1 MSTISGLKKPHLRL
15 SGFYFFYFAS
25 LGAFLPYWG
34 LYLQDLSFSHQAIG
48 EVMAV
53 MMVTKVVAPN
63 VWGWIADHTG
73 KRMGII
79 RLAMLLSVLSF
90 GVVLVVEGYWWMIAV
105 VGLYS
110 FFWNAALPQFEATT
124 MSQLGADVYLYS
136 RIRVWGSI
144 GFIVSVVG
152 LAPLFE
158 SFGIRWLP
166 LAVLGL
172 LVCIWLNTLLVGE
185 SEARQ
190 PHDYPLPLKGVLL
203 RLDVI
208 ALLLACFLA
217 QASHGPYYAFFS
229 IYLQANGYKGETIGL
244 LWALG
249 VVAEVI
255 VFLIMHRWLPRFGAR
270 NLLLIALLLTTIRW
284 LLIAGLVGYAVAL
297 LVAQVLHAASFGLLH
312 ASAIHLIHQRFPGR
326 LQGRGQA
333 LYASLSFGLGG
344 AIGSLLSGYV
354 WTTLGSHWT
363 YYMGALFA
371 ATGFV
376 AIWVGVSS
384 TAKLVA
390 EEEGQTWQY

>member
-1 MSTISGLKKPHLRL
+1 MSPAEVQTPYLRL

-34 LYLQDLSFSHQAIG
+34 LYLQDLSFSPQAIG

-73 KRMGII
+73 QRMAMI
-79 RLAMLLSVLSF
+79 RFAMLLSVLGFSC
-90 GVVLVVEGYWWMIAV
+90 VLVVTSYWWMIAV
-105 VGLYS
+105 IGVYS

-124 MSQLGADVYLYS
+124 MSRLGADAHRYS
-136 RIRVWGSI
+136 RIRVWGSV

-152 LAPLFE
+152 LAPIFE
-158 SFGIRWLP
+158 NFGIHWLP
-166 LAVLGL
+166 AVVLGL
-172 LVCIWLNTLLVGE
+172 LVCIWVNTLAVGE
-185 SEARQ
+185 SESLQ
-190 PHDYPLPLKGVLL
+190 PHAYPSPLRGVLL
-203 RLDVI
+203 RMDVM

-217 QASHGPYYAFFS
+217 QASHGPYYTFFS
-229 IYLQANGYKGETIGL
+229 IYLQANGYGSETIGL

-270 NLLLIALLLTTIRW
+270 NLLLIALLLTTFRW
-284 LLIAGLVGYAVAL
+284 LVIA
-297 LVAQVLHAASFGLLH
+297 AQVRNPGALVFAQLLHAASFGLLH
-312 ASAIHLIHQRFPGR
+312 AAAIHLIHQRFPGR

-354 WTTLGSHWT
+354 WTALGPHWT
-363 YYMGALFA
+363 FYMGALFA
-371 ATGFV
+371 ATGFIAV
-376 AIWVGVSS
+376 WLGVKYVSKPI
-384 TAKLVA
+384 AVDKA
-390 EEEGQTWQY
+390 QTWEC